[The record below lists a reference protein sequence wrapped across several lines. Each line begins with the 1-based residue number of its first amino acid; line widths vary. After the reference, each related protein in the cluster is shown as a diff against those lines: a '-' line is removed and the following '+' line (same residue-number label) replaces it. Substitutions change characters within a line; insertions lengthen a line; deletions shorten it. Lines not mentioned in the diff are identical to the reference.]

1 MEGMRPNRDEHGGAE
16 WRPPTGRWQAE
27 DGRAMLAALAASG
40 QTPSAFA
47 RAKGFGPYRVSY
59 WRTRLAER
67 DGSTGGARDGGF
79 VAVAVRDEDQ
89 AHADATER
97 RVEVTLP
104 NGRVVT
110 FAGAWGA
117 AEVAPWLHALDGEP

>member
-1 MEGMRPNRDEHGGAE
+1 
-16 WRPPTGRWQAE
+16 
-27 DGRAMLAALAASG
+27 MLAALAASG

-67 DGSTGGARDGGF
+67 EGSTGDARGGGF
-79 VAVAVRDEDQ
+79 VAVAMRDEDRVG
-89 AHADATER
+89 ADATER

-117 AEVAPWLHALDGEP
+117 AEVAPWLHALDGES

>member
-1 MEGMRPNRDEHGGAE
+1 
-16 WRPPTGRWQAE
+16 
-27 DGRAMLAALAASG
+27 MLAALAVSG

-59 WRTRLAER
+59 WRVKLDER
-67 DGSTGGARDGGF
+67 RGPKVRAGHDGF
-79 VAVAVRDEDQ
+79 VAVEVRDDNQ
-89 AHADATER
+89 APSDASER

-110 FAGAWGA
+110 FAGTWEPA
-117 AEVAPWLHALDGEP
+117 AIVPWLHALDGVP